1 MNTTVTEQ
9 LNWGILGCA
18 RIAERALIPAIREAR
33 NARLFGIAARDKARA
48 REWAEK
54 YTIQNFYADY
64 PSLLGDPEIEA
75 VYIPLANH
83 LHAEWA
89 IRAAQAGKH
98 VLCEKPLA
106 LTADEVRAMYRRAN
120 DAGVLLMEA
129 FMYRFHPQF
138 QKTMEL
144 LKLGEIGDVC
154 SLRST
159 FSFSY
164 IGDEA
169 NYRWDKAMGGGAL
182 YDVGCY
188 TISAARTVFG
198 AEPLSV
204 FALSRLRAQTGVD
217 LATSLLLEFP
227 RDRQALLDCAFDIPF
242 QSRLEVAGAGGRISL
257 ERAFSAKD
265 FDVGIKIFRGN
276 DPETILVPAANQYTR
291 MIEHFGEAARGF
303 CAPRFGEMDAL
314 GNARTID
321 AAFQSVKTGRPV
333 IIR

>member
-1 MNTTVTEQ
+1 MTKVTEQ

-18 RIAERALIPAIREAR
+18 RIAERALIPALREAR

-48 REWAEK
+48 REWAGRFA
-54 YTIQNFYADY
+54 IQNAYPDY
-64 PSLLGDPEIEA
+64 RSLLDDPTIDA
-75 VYIPLANH
+75 VYIPLPNH
-83 LHAEWA
+83 LHAEWT

-106 LTADEVRAMYRRAN
+106 LTEDEVRAMYRRAN
-120 DAGVLLMEA
+120 EAGVLLMEG

-138 QKTMEL
+138 ERLMGML
-144 LKLGEIGDVC
+144 RMGEIGELR

-159 FSFSY
+159 FSFTY
-164 IGDEA
+164 LGDEA

-188 TISAARTVFG
+188 PVSAARTVFG

-204 FALSRLRAQTGVD
+204 SALSRVHAKTGVD

-227 RDRQALLDCAFDIPF
+227 NDRQAILDCAFDIPF
-242 QSRLEVAGAGGRISL
+242 QSRLEVAGARGRISL
-257 ERAFSAKD
+257 ERAFSAKN
-265 FDVGIKIFRGN
+265 FDVEIRIFREN
-276 DPETILVPAANQYTR
+276 DPEIILVPAVNQYTR
-291 MIEHFGEAARGF
+291 MIEHFGEAARGL
-303 CAPRFGEMDAL
+303 CPPSYGEMDAL

-321 AAFQSVKTGRPV
+321 ATFQSVRTKRPV
-333 IIR
+333 MIP